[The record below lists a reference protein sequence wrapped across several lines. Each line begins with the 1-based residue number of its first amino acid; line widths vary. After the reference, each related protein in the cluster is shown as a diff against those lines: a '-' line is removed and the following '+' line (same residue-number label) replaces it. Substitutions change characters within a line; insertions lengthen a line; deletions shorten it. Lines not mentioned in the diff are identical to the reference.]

1 MFVNLCVHSYFS
13 LLMSSISIDDIINF
27 ALKNKQKYVCLT
39 DFNNMYGA
47 MEFYNKA
54 LENNLKPIIGLHVVY
69 ENEHLYLIAKDNSGY
84 HNLLKISSKIMTN
97 QQYRLND
104 YSESLFI
111 LTDDINCLTWLKSKV
126 NCYSLNQTKPN
137 PIAARP
143 VFYEEKD
150 DVIFVKALNAIAN
163 EKKLQDYDSNSNFDN
178 FSLLNE
184 SEAKEIFNSESLK
197 NLNTLVEQCTW
208 TLNLNSK
215 HYIIKYQEG
224 KQSNILLQTMCVNSL
239 NKMFAKQ
246 KNIPENYLYRLKY
259 ELEVIDKMGFNDY
272 FLVVQDYVN
281 YAKNKG
287 IIVGPGRGSAAG
299 SLVAFLLGITTV
311 DPIKNNLIF
320 ERFLNPQRSTM
331 PDIDVDF
338 MDDRRNEVVEY
349 LFEKYSKNNVAHIII
364 FQRMKAK
371 MVIRDVGRILSMN
384 RVIIDSICSI
394 LTDSFDE
401 LYQETKTAKALQQFQ
416 KEYPELFRIAIK
428 LLNFPRQTG
437 LHAAG
442 VVLSSVNLTDIVPIQ
457 NSADGLLCTQYS
469 MEYLE
474 PLGLIKMDILGL
486 INLTTLNQSITAI
499 EKNHG
504 VKINLYNIP
513 LNDQRVFNYISAG
526 NTTGIFQLESP
537 GMTRLVTRIKPS
549 NIEDISICSALY
561 RPGPQKNINIYLKNR
576 THPEEIS
583 YLNDDIRKILKPTCN
598 IIIYQEQVIQIVQKI
613 AGFSLADADS
623 FRRAISKKQVSKL
636 ASLKKSFID
645 GGIKNGYSEQK
656 VNEIFDYIFE
666 FANYG
671 FNHSHSLAYSYISY
685 WLAYIAYYYPL
696 EFYSTLLMSNDAS
709 TEKINQYI
717 NEAKNSGIEVL
728 PPNINLSEYTFSI
741 WNKQKIVLGFNVTK
755 GIGVN
760 ACAKIIKT
768 RQIQPN
774 CQFNNLMLCIRDL
787 KNNGVTF
794 NIIKL
799 LAESGC
805 FDSLNKEHDLY
816 WLVNNIKVIY
826 DNCDKIGLNGKPV
839 IAMNFNNNKPSEAD
853 LIELNNR
860 QYELLGISFKEH
872 PLVQVRSKYKDSGF
886 ELFSIKE
893 IFDDSKNSFF
903 HVLCVITDV
912 RETTDSKGKKMAF
925 LKIEDETRRASGIV
939 FSSVY
944 PKIVEQLQPKNVV
957 VLSVRKNLQKEGNL
971 IVLNG
976 RVINKI

>member
-1 MFVNLCVHSYFS
+1 
-13 LLMSSISIDDIINF
+13 
-27 ALKNKQKYVCLT
+27 
-39 DFNNMYGA
+39 
-47 MEFYNKA
+47 
-54 LENNLKPIIGLHVVY
+54 
-69 ENEHLYLIAKDNSGY
+69 
-84 HNLLKISSKIMTN
+84 
-97 QQYRLND
+97 
-104 YSESLFI
+104 
-111 LTDDINCLTWLKSKV
+111 
-126 NCYSLNQTKPN
+126 
-137 PIAARP
+137 
-143 VFYEEKD
+143 
-150 DVIFVKALNAIAN
+150 
-163 EKKLQDYDSNSNFDN
+163 
-178 FSLLNE
+178 
-184 SEAKEIFNSESLK
+184 
-197 NLNTLVEQCTW
+197 
-208 TLNLNSK
+208 
-215 HYIIKYQEG
+215 
-224 KQSNILLQTMCVNSL
+224 MCVNSL

-246 KNIPENYLYRLKY
+246 INIPENYLYRLKY

-394 LTDSFDE
+394 LTDNFDE

-442 VVLSSVNLTDIVPIQ
+442 VVLSSANLTDIVPIQ

-504 VKINLYNIP
+504 VKIDLYNIP
-513 LNDQRVFNYISAG
+513 LNDQKVFNYISAG

-537 GMTRLVTRIKPS
+537 GMTRLVTRIKPR

-583 YLNDDIRKILKPTCN
+583 YLNNDIRKILEPTCN

-741 WNKQKIVLGFNVTK
+741 
-755 GIGVN
+755 
-760 ACAKIIKT
+760 
-768 RQIQPN
+768 
-774 CQFNNLMLCIRDL
+774 
-787 KNNGVTF
+787 
-794 NIIKL
+794 
-799 LAESGC
+799 
-805 FDSLNKEHDLY
+805 
-816 WLVNNIKVIY
+816 
-826 DNCDKIGLNGKPV
+826 
-839 IAMNFNNNKPSEAD
+839 
-853 LIELNNR
+853 
-860 QYELLGISFKEH
+860 
-872 PLVQVRSKYKDSGF
+872 
-886 ELFSIKE
+886 
-893 IFDDSKNSFF
+893 
-903 HVLCVITDV
+903 
-912 RETTDSKGKKMAF
+912 
-925 LKIEDETRRASGIV
+925 
-939 FSSVY
+939 
-944 PKIVEQLQPKNVV
+944 
-957 VLSVRKNLQKEGNL
+957 
-971 IVLNG
+971 
-976 RVINKI
+976 